1 MATQVPAK
9 PFYCPPQTHQ
19 ADNILKYG
27 GLMDLRSVVRHIG
40 MSIVS
45 PNFKCNYLYDRQ
57 VHLVNVFDNRELGRK
72 GLQSREYI
80 EENMPSR
87 HACYGTVS
95 YGIGSA
101 GPMLV
106 ST

>member
-1 MATQVPAK
+1 M
-9 PFYCPPQTHQ
+9 
-19 ADNILKYG
+19 
-27 GLMDLRSVVRHIG
+27 
-40 MSIVS
+40 S

-57 VHLVNVFDNRELGRK
+57 VHLGNVFDNRKLGRK

-80 EENMPSR
+80 EENTMSLR

-95 YGIGSA
+95 YRVGSA

>member
-1 MATQVPAK
+1 M
-9 PFYCPPQTHQ
+9 
-19 ADNILKYG
+19 IGKYIWA
-27 GLMDLRSVVRHIG
+27 M
-40 MSIVS
+40 
-45 PNFKCNYLYDRQ
+45 F
-57 VHLVNVFDNRELGRK
+57 FDNRKLGRK

-80 EENMPSR
+80 EENTMPLR

-95 YGIGSA
+95 YRVGSA